1 MRPLNADK
9 KPAAAEKT
17 AADGLLSGSGGVAA
31 RFLRRVVR
39 KARSNFGWRTL
50 ITGKVG
56 ILSILTI
63 TAGSVGYLMMVQS
76 ENTPSIASRL
86 MEDAGFSTSSLIVN
100 GTSAVEQKGIK
111 LALGPQLQSSI
122 FSFDTGRAQ
131 ETLLENP
138 WLKSASVQKVYPN
151 TVVVDIV
158 ERQPFAFWK
167 ASDFVTV
174 IARDGVVLGE
184 ASPEHLK
191 LPQVV
196 GQGANLA
203 ASEFISV
210 ISRFPAIVERTNAFV
225 RVADRRWNLVMRE
238 GPKVMLPE
246 NDWKNA
252 LIELDKL
259 QRARGI
265 LDRELVQIDMRL
277 PDRYVFRLEEESAA
291 ERREHREK
299 LLKRSWH
306 RT

>member
-1 MRPLNADK
+1 MRPLEADK
-9 KPAAAEKT
+9 DPAAVSAT
-17 AADGLLSGSGGVAA
+17 AADGLLSGSGGRAA
-31 RFLRRVVR
+31 KFARRVLR
-39 KARSNFGWRTL
+39 KARSDFGWRTM
-50 ITGKVG
+50 ITGRAGVAAV
-56 ILSILTI
+56 LTI
-63 TAGSVGYLMMVQS
+63 AVGSAGYLALAQS
-76 ENTPSIASRL
+76 EDTPSVVSGLIA
-86 MEDAGFSTSSLIVN
+86 EAGFSTSSLIVN
-100 GTSAVEQKGIK
+100 GNTSVEQGDIR
-111 LALGPQLQSSI
+111 LALSPQLQSTI
-122 FSFDTGRAQ
+122 FSFDAGQAQ
-131 ETLLENP
+131 ETLLGNP
-138 WLKSASVQKVYPN
+138 WLKSASVRKVYPD

-203 ASEFISV
+203 ASEFIAV
-210 ISRFPAIVERTNAFV
+210 ISKFPAIVERTNAFV
-225 RVADRRWNLVMRE
+225 RVADRRWDLVMRD
-238 GPKVMLPE
+238 GPKVLLPE

-259 QRARGI
+259 QKSRGI